1 LQELR
6 KNGTRALKILD
17 VIYDDINNPWC
28 GGGGALRVYKVN
40 ERLARHHDITV
51 LTGNFPGA
59 KNEIINGVSYRRV
72 GTKASYVLSRINFS
86 LLVPLHLARFRG
98 DVVVNE
104 VSFFA
109 PSLADLYT
117 KRPVVNVIH
126 HLMDRHAFKIYHV
139 IGFFPFLSER
149 AILKTAKN
157 VITSAKSI
165 RDEIEKRDGKKRV
178 KNIPNGVGEEFF
190 ALDPEEKPFI
200 LSLGRIDIY
209 MKGLDLLLEAFS
221 RMRSTSVSL
230 KIAGAGKP
238 NDMKRLTE
246 LIRRLNLEK
255 RVEYLGRVE
264 EREKLELLRTC
275 LFLAMPSRFEGWGI
289 TAVEANAA
297 GKAVLGTRIRGL
309 TEAVENEKT
318 ALLIEPERVDP
329 LASALDF
336 LVENEDQRRRLGR
349 QGREWARRFSWDFIA
364 EEQLGFYRRV
374 LEA

>member
-1 LQELR
+1 M
-6 KNGTRALKILD
+6 KILD
-17 VIYDDINNPWC
+17 IIYDDIKNPWC

-40 ERLARHHDITV
+40 ERLARHHHITV

-59 KNEIINGVSYRRV
+59 RDEVIDGVRYRRI
-72 GTKASYVLSRINFS
+72 GTSASYVLSRINFS

-98 DVVVNE
+98 DMVVNE
-104 VSFFA
+104 VSYFA
-109 PSLADLYT
+109 PCLADLCT

-126 HLMDRHAFKIYHV
+126 HLMDRHAFRIHPV
-139 IGFFPFLSER
+139 IGFFPFLSEK

-157 VITSAKSI
+157 VITSARSI
-165 RDEIEKRDGKKRV
+165 RDEIEKRDTNKRV
-178 KNIPNGVGEEFF
+178 KNIPNGVSQEFF
-190 ALDPEEKPFI
+190 ALNPEEKPFI

-221 RMRSTSVSL
+221 RMRNTALSL

-238 NDMKRLTE
+238 SDMKRLTD
-246 LIRRLNLEK
+246 LIKRLNLEK

-264 EREKLELLRTC
+264 EQEKLELLRTC

-309 TEAVENEKT
+309 AEAVDDSQT
-318 ALLIEPERVDP
+318 ALLIEPERIEP
-329 LASALDF
+329 LAAAMDF
-336 LVENEDQRRRLGR
+336 LVENEGERRRLGR
-349 QGREWARRFSWDFIA
+349 QGREWARKFSWESIA
-364 EEQLGFYRRV
+364 EEQLAFYRTV
-374 LEA
+374 LEACSFLH

>member
-1 LQELR
+1 
-6 KNGTRALKILD
+6 LKILHI
-17 VIYDDINNPWC
+17 IYDDIKNPWC

-40 ERLARHHDITV
+40 ESLARHHHITV

-59 KNEIINGVSYRRV
+59 KNEVIHGARYRRV
-72 GTKASYVLSRINFS
+72 GTNASYVLSRISFS
-86 LLVPLHLARFRG
+86 LLVPFHIARFRG
-98 DVVVNE
+98 DIVVNE
-104 VSFFA
+104 CSFFA

-126 HLMDRHAFKIYHV
+126 HLMDRHAFKIYPFL
-139 IGFFPFLSER
+139 GFFPFLSEK
-149 AILKTAKN
+149 AILRVAHN

-165 RDEIEKRDGKKRV
+165 RDEIEKRDADKSV
-178 KNIPNGVGEEFF
+178 INIPNGVADEFF

-221 RMRSTSVSL
+221 RMRNQSVSL

-238 NDMKRLTE
+238 GDMKNLTE
-246 LIRRLNLEK
+246 LIKRLNLEG

-264 EREKLELLRTC
+264 EHDKLDLLRTC

-297 GKAVLGTRIRGL
+297 GKAVLGTKIRCL
-309 TEAVENEKT
+309 TEAVENNQT
-318 ALLIEPERVDP
+318 ALLIEPESIDQ
-329 LASALDF
+329 LSSAMDF
-336 LVENEDQRRRLGR
+336 LVENGGERRRLGR
-349 QGREWARRFSWDFIA
+349 QGREWARKFSWESIA
-364 EEQLGFYRRV
+364 EEQLAFYRTV
-374 LEA
+374 LEARSFLH